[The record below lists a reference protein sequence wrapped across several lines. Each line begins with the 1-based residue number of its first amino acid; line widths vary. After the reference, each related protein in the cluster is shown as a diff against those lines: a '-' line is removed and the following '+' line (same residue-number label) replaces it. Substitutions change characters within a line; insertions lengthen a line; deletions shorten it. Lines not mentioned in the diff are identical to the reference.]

1 VKSST
6 ARPRGQ
12 GDPPPG
18 YSAGTGAPPDYTSG
32 AYDAQAA
39 TKLRRRRVHRILRWT
54 AIGVTV
60 VLVIAALGGYAVYE
74 HLDANL
80 NVVSITG
87 IKHQP
92 PASAPGVE
100 NILVLGSQTR
110 NGQSGGQS
118 EFGTDPNT
126 NLSDNILLFHLNA
139 THTRATV
146 VSIPRDTIVAEPACG
161 SVPAIPQA
169 IIDGAMN
176 QGGPTCAVATV
187 DQLTGIRVDHFV
199 RFTFN
204 SFRDM
209 IDAVGGVQV
218 CLKQPIDDPFS
229 HLKLAAGKHFITGNE
244 ALEFVRTRHGVGNG
258 GDLGRIQLQQEFI
271 SSLMQKVEQE
281 NLLADPVTLLKLANV
296 ATKDVTVDSGLGS
309 VSALLKQAY
318 GMKSLKTSDVTFVT
332 MPTIPDPANS
342 NRLLP
347 EYPEDD
353 IIWQMLKNDQIWN
366 GHLPTPKLASVDV
379 TVLNGT
385 EQGGLAAKAAKALR
399 KLGFDVTTVAN
410 APATTATT
418 TVSYTGTTEASGA
431 YALMSALKVVP
442 AGANTGTQTIT
453 LTLGTNFGGV
463 KAPKALSINNNPN
476 TSVGAAQQAG
486 TSFSVVQT
494 RSAAANICSG
504 LPDSNPDTGTPP

>member
-1 VKSST
+1 VRSRT
-6 ARPRGQ
+6 TRGPARGGSQLTSGGSQLTIGEPQQPDHGVQ
-12 GDPPPG
+12 
-18 YSAGTGAPPDYTSG
+18 AGT
-32 AYDAQAA
+32 
-39 TKLRRRRVHRILRWT
+39 KRRRTHRIIRWT
-54 AIGVTV
+54 AISVTV
-60 VLVIAALGGYAVYE
+60 LLVAATLGGYAVYE

-80 NVVSITG
+80 DVVSITG
-87 IKHQP
+87 IKNQP
-92 PASAPGVE
+92 PPSAQGVE
-100 NILVLGSQTR
+100 NILILGSQTR
-110 NGQSGGQS
+110 NGQSGGHA

-126 NLSDNILLFHLNA
+126 NLSDNIIMFHLNA

-146 VSIPRDTIVAEPACG
+146 VSIPRDTLVYEPACG

-176 QGGPTCAVATV
+176 QGGPACAVATV
-187 DQLTGIRVDHFV
+187 DALTGIRVDHFL

-218 CLKQPIDDPFS
+218 CLKQPVDDPDS

-244 ALEFVRTRHGVGNG
+244 ALEFVRTRHGVSDG
-258 GDLGRIQLQQEFI
+258 GDLGRIELQQEFI
-271 SSLMQKVEQE
+271 SSLMQKVEHE

-296 ATKDVTVDSGLGS
+296 ATKDVTVDTGLGS

-332 MPTIPDPANS
+332 MPTIPDPANT

-353 IIWQMLKNDQIWN
+353 IIWQMLKNDQTWK
-366 GHLPTPKLASVDV
+366 GRLPTQPLAQVDV

-385 EQGGLAAKAAKALR
+385 GQPGLAATTAQALR
-399 KLGFDVTTVAN
+399 KLGFHVTRTGN
-410 APATTATT
+410 APATATT
-418 TVSYTGTTEASGA
+418 TVSYTGSAEAEAA
-431 YALMSALKVVP
+431 YALMSALKAVP
-442 AGANTGTQTIT
+442 AAANSGTPTVT
-453 LTLGTNFGGV
+453 LTLGPDFTGV
-463 KAPKALSINNNPN
+463 KTAASIGITNNPD
-476 TSVGAAQQAG
+476 TSVGAAQQNG
-486 TSFSVVQT
+486 TSYAVVQT

-504 LPDSNPDTGTPP
+504 LPDSNPNP